1 MKKNRAILIVVLI
14 LIVIAV
20 VVIITKSGKSTF
32 SKKDVDFA
40 VEDTASVTKIFLA
53 DKKNRSVLLE
63 RMPDSEWKLNKK
75 YKVRPS
81 GVKLILET
89 LKQLTPKMPVP
100 LSAHNNIVAQ
110 LAAASVKVEVYQR
123 VYRINLFDKIK
134 LFPHEKLTKTFYVG
148 SATADNMGTFMLL
161 EGSDYPF
168 VVHIPGLRGFVGPR
182 FSVFEKDWRDHTVF
196 RTKLA
201 DIKSVIMEIPKDPEN
216 SFRVDVEG
224 DDYKLIKLTDG
235 SVVNGYDTLKLL
247 NFMTAF
253 ADLRFESLMDEYIE
267 PKKKDSII
275 HSTPQNILTLIDKNN
290 DTTRAITFAKPN
302 EKMTM
307 DFEGNM
313 YVSDVDR
320 LYALVNDNRD
330 FVMLQYFVFDKVIR
344 PLSYFEIDKKSDG
357 NQ

>member
-1 MKKNRAILIVVLI
+1 MKKNRTILIVVII
-14 LIVIAV
+14 LIVIAI
-20 VVIITKSGKSTF
+20 VVIVSKSGKSTF

-40 VEDTASVTKIFLA
+40 VADTASVTKIFMA

-63 RMPDSEWKLNKK
+63 RMPGGSWRLNEK

-81 GVKLILET
+81 GVKMILGT
-89 LKQLTPKMPVP
+89 LKKLTPKMPVP
-100 LSAHNNIVAQ
+100 ISAHNNIIAQ

-123 VYRINLFDKIK
+123 VYRINLFDKLK

-196 RTKLA
+196 HTKLA
-201 DIKSVIMEIPKDPEN
+201 DIKSVIMEIPREPEN

-224 DDYKLIKLTDG
+224 DNFKLTKLIDN

-253 ADLRFESLMDEYIE
+253 ADLRFESLMDEYVE
-267 PKKKDSII
+267 PEKKDSII
-275 HSTPQNILTLIDKNN
+275 HSVPQNILTVIDKNN
-290 DTTRAITFAKPN
+290 DTTRAITFARPN
-302 EKMTM
+302 ENMAM

-313 YVSDVDR
+313 YINDVDR

-330 FVMLQYFVFDKVIR
+330 FVMLQYFVFDRVIR
-344 PLSYFEIDKKSDG
+344 PLSYFEINKD
-357 NQ
+357 